1 MSEEK
6 KENKLT
12 INQETMDVL
21 VTNIIP
27 TSKYFEVRF
36 DTLEQKFD
44 YKFEHMQFQFDSF
57 KEEVTTK
64 FEQVENQ
71 IRDVKEDMD
80 RRFKQVENQI
90 RDVKEEMDS
99 RFEQVDKRFEQ
110 VDKRF
115 EQVDEKLKQLDESV
129 HGLTLKIE
137 KLITAQETSVRDYII
152 ERDRFYDKKFN
163 NLRMFNLATIS
174 IVAGIVLKLL
184 GVITF

>member
-64 FEQVENQ
+64 FE
-71 IRDVKEDMD
+71 
-80 RRFKQVENQI
+80 QVENQI

>member
-71 IRDVKEDMD
+71 IRDVKE
-80 RRFKQVENQI
+80 
-90 RDVKEEMDS
+90 EMDS
-99 RFEQVDKRFEQ
+99 KFEQVDKRFEQ